1 VTVIVSSRTVGS
13 DTLPCSWRASADSH
27 AASDSCP
34 NRSIWVSVDHRTRGC
49 CGDERRVSLGRRSE
63 AYGAQ
68 DPKVSRGVGVVTNQ
82 GTLKADPLMPN
93 RIGGKSRRVLA
104 TIALTY
110 WVAIAV
116 LALSDLLVY
125 AAYLTMPSWYAVGAV
140 SFLVLNVAPAASESL
155 FSWHGNV
162 LLVLLAATLNALVFY
177 WVFSRLLSATGIDNV
192 NDRSSVPEKMAG
204 RIE

>member
-1 VTVIVSSRTVGS
+1 
-13 DTLPCSWRASADSH
+13 
-27 AASDSCP
+27 
-34 NRSIWVSVDHRTRGC
+34 
-49 CGDERRVSLGRRSE
+49 
-63 AYGAQ
+63 
-68 DPKVSRGVGVVTNQ
+68 
-82 GTLKADPLMPN
+82 MPN